1 VGLSAQIRQV
11 FDSPT
16 LGDLASVLGSGAE
29 EFVVPPNRIPAGCQQ
44 IIPEMLPLVE
54 LEKEHIERIVQAVP
68 GGAANIQD
76 IYPLGPMQE
85 GILFH
90 HLLNPQGGD
99 AYARVVLFSLSS
111 QERVQ
116 RLLLA
121 LQAVIDRHDILRTA
135 VLWEQ
140 LPRAVQVVYRQASLP
155 VEEFALEPKRP
166 ALEQLEERM
175 QPQRQRLDLRQAPL
189 MRVQMAAD
197 PHSAQWYVLLQ
208 THHLVCDNGS
218 LGILFSEVM
227 ACMEE
232 REQSLPAPVPY
243 RNHVAQILGQA
254 RGEETEAFFRGK
266 LGDVEE
272 PTAPFGLMDVQGDG
286 SQMESARQELPA
298 PVARGIRLQARR
310 LGVSVATVFHAAW
323 ALVLAHTSAREDVVF
338 GSVLLGRLQSSAGAQ
353 RILGMFINTLP
364 LRLQLREVTSQG
376 LVEQTQ
382 RELIELLM
390 HEQASLAVAQRCSG
404 ITGSTA
410 LFSAL
415 LNYRHSTLGVQEPW
429 TDAAGV
435 RVLAGRGATN
445 YPVVLSVDDAGE
457 R

>member
-1 VGLSAQIRQV
+1 
-11 FDSPT
+11 
-16 LGDLASVLGSGAE
+16 
-29 EFVVPPNRIPAGCQQ
+29 
-44 IIPEMLPLVE
+44 
-54 LEKEHIERIVQAVP
+54 
-68 GGAANIQD
+68 
-76 IYPLGPMQE
+76 
-85 GILFH
+85 
-90 HLLNPQGGD
+90 
-99 AYARVVLFSLSS
+99 
-111 QERVQ
+111 
-116 RLLLA
+116 
-121 LQAVIDRHDILRTA
+121 
-135 VLWEQ
+135 
-140 LPRAVQVVYRQASLP
+140 RAVQVVCRQASLP
-155 VEEFALEPKRP
+155 VEEITLEPERP
-166 ALEQLEERM
+166 TLEQLEERM

-227 ACMEE
+227 ACMEG
-232 REQSLPAPVPY
+232 REQALPAPIPY

-254 RGEETEAFFRGK
+254 RSEETETFFRGK
-266 LGDVEE
+266 LGEVEE

-286 SQMESARQELPA
+286 SQTNVVRQTLQETLS
-298 PVARGIRLQARR
+298 RRIRLQARR

-364 LRLQLREVTSQG
+364 LRLPLSQLTAKG

-382 RELIELLM
+382 RELIELLV

-415 LNYRHSTLGVQEPW
+415 LNFRHSTQAVEEPW

-435 RVLAGRGATN
+435 RVLASRGGSN

-457 R
+457 GFGLEVETDLRIDSQRMLGFVRTALQSRVQALEEAPRTAALLLPVLPEAERQQVLELFNATEVAYAQDRLLHELFERQVERTPDAPAVVCEGQSLSYGELNRRANRLARYL